1 MKALENRVLKASSAC
16 RWVSL
21 WGTHHYLEREG
32 EGLSKWRKASF
43 KFYWPSSL
51 WSTFFVIL
59 VPSYPVPLTIFTLG
73 PRSPSSQTLP
83 MLAREKSFVKSV
95 VSGQLHFEAS
105 SKFSSKSRLSW
116 TLYTCAPVFSY
127 LLFFLKRKLKRPER
141 ISKRSNNEEFYVLKV
156 KFIPLGYAWSSYLFQ
171 REFFFFPRYHGQNDS
186 G

>member
-51 WSTFFVIL
+51 WSSFFVIL
-59 VPSYPVPLTIFTLG
+59 FPSYPVPLTIFTLG

-171 REFFFFPRYHGQNDS
+171 REFFFFPTVSRTKR
-186 G
+186 